1 MLESLHFL
9 HLIMITTI
17 TDEFLMIKRKRS
29 LSIDMNNEQTSQPH
43 KNREHFSLH
52 CWLHLFDALCYVK
65 EKLLR
70 NNKALVYIFIYKELG
85 RGRRKKEG
93 ERDKSEHGKRR
104 A

>member
-1 MLESLHFL
+1 
-9 HLIMITTI
+9 
-17 TDEFLMIKRKRS
+17 
-29 LSIDMNNEQTSQPH
+29 
-43 KNREHFSLH
+43 LH
-52 CWLHLFDALCYVK
+52 CRLHLFDALCYVK

>member
-1 MLESLHFL
+1 
-9 HLIMITTI
+9 MITTI

-52 CWLHLFDALCYVK
+52 CRLHLFDALCYVK

-70 NNKALVYIFIYKELG
+70 NNKALVYIFI
-85 RGRRKKEG
+85 RRKKEG